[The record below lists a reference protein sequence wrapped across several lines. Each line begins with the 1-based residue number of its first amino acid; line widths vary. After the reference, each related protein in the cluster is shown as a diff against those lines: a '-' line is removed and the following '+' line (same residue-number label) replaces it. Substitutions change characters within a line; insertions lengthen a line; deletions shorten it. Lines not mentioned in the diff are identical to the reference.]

1 MYRAHRPTLRKGL
14 DYRAEP
20 RISVSTPDP
29 FGRSP
34 VPGHG
39 TPSAPEQE
47 DSTMTKT
54 KQTKTARVRA
64 MLRRP
69 KGATIEAICKATG
82 WQPHSARAALSVL
95 RKAGAEIER
104 RPAQT
109 AGAAAT
115 YHLAAEPETR

>member
-1 MYRAHRPTLRKGL
+1 
-14 DYRAEP
+14 
-20 RISVSTPDP
+20 
-29 FGRSP
+29 
-34 VPGHG
+34 
-39 TPSAPEQE
+39 
-47 DSTMTKT
+47 MTKT

-69 KGATIEAICKATG
+69 KGAMIEAICKATG
-82 WQPHSARAALSVL
+82 WQPHSARAALSML